1 MVNFKIPGAYT
12 CPSATSQVYL
22 VATGGNPGLSS
33 GAVNPA
39 ISLMTALGPCDT
51 LGSVDTATIN
61 EITTVGSIWPLAPYA
76 ASAEAIGA
84 SNSDAQ
90 GLTSALETI
99 GKLVSVS
106 EGTAPGPLLASS
118 EIAPTVKLNTL
129 ASILAACVNS
139 AGGSAGDGT
148 PCGQLF
154 SFASSPGVPPPSDTF
169 SAALVIAQNPTRNV
183 DAIFNLSPS
192 NPAFQSVLTTPPADW
207 TLPIL
212 TVPATPVI
220 SPDTGSLSS
229 GQPVTIAENSSGA
242 AVYYTMD
249 GSVPSASSIPY
260 TGPIMLTSSVTIN
273 AVAIKDS
280 LRSSVASKTFSVL
293 LPISV
298 ALSPLG
304 ATLLPSQA
312 QAFTAAVAN
321 TSNTAVSWSLSPAL
335 GSISASGLYTAPA
348 SISTSQTVAVTA
360 TSAADSTKVASANV
374 LLTPPVSVALS
385 PLSATLLPSQIQAF
399 TAVVANASNAAVS
412 WSLSPAL
419 GSISASG
426 LYTAPSSISTLQ
438 TVTIT
443 ATSAANSTK
452 VASAIVSLVP
462 PVIPAT
468 LSVAVS
474 TPIVFSAIQG
484 SSTTSSQSVT
494 LQNTGS
500 PSTSLNWSATS
511 TDTWLTLSS
520 SSGSIAGGASTPVSL
535 VVNPT
540 GLGLGIYNA
549 TAMFIDSSGQT
560 PPQTI
565 AVTLTVNS
573 IIAGYPL
580 LNTERTFPADS
591 GMVNVKTQY
600 GAKGDGVT
608 DDTAALQK
616 AISSVIRSGNGAILY
631 FPSGTYLVS
640 RPLIEKDLHG
650 TWQSQLTFQGENQGR
665 TIIKLTD
672 NDPSYQS
679 SSSPAD
685 VLDMGSLQPL
695 DSNSGGG
702 NNGFDNY
709 LFDITIDVGMGNP
722 GAVAL
727 DFMGNNY
734 CGLRNVT
741 LRSSDPNHAGAVGL
755 SMLRYA
761 SGPCLMK
768 NVVINGFDYG
778 IEATTL
784 EYSVT
789 FEGLTL
795 LNQRLYGIY
804 NSTDVLSIRGLVS
817 TNTVPAIYNQGQYG
831 LITLLQASL
840 QGGASGVS
848 AIQNNG
854 TLYAR
859 NVTSAGYRST
869 LQNGTQVIAGSTIT
883 EYDSGPVTNLFSSS
897 KSSLNLPILETPQFE
912 DTNLANWANVVS
924 FGADPKG
931 SADSSAAIQAAIDSG
946 ATTVYFPVGGYLVS
960 KTIIVRG
967 KVRMIEGFDSYIAP
981 SGSAF
986 QDATN
991 PTPLF
996 RIDAGTADVSFRHI
1010 HPGDWQGSYPG
1021 IVFIQQNSSRPV
1033 ALVNAYFSAAS
1044 MTAAYQN
1051 TSQGTGSLFVE
1062 DAASLG
1068 PWQILFPQNVFA
1080 RQLNPETSATKVLNN
1095 GGTLWIMGLK
1105 TEQTGTNIETDN
1117 AGSTELL
1124 GGLLYPVQSVPLN
1137 QSAFVI
1143 NNSHASLIYATS
1155 NYSNPTAG
1163 QYPNFQTQVSET
1175 QGTASETVPTPSV
1188 PARGYG
1194 TMMSLYTDQ

>member
-1 MVNFKIPGAYT
+1 
-12 CPSATSQVYL
+12 
-22 VATGGNPGLSS
+22 
-33 GAVNPA
+33 
-39 ISLMTALGPCDT
+39 
-51 LGSVDTATIN
+51 
-61 EITTVGSIWPLAPYA
+61 
-76 ASAEAIGA
+76 
-84 SNSDAQ
+84 
-90 GLTSALETI
+90 
-99 GKLVSVS
+99 
-106 EGTAPGPLLASS
+106 
-118 EIAPTVKLNTL
+118 
-129 ASILAACVNS
+129 
-139 AGGSAGDGT
+139 
-148 PCGQLF
+148 
-154 SFASSPGVPPPSDTF
+154 
-169 SAALVIAQNPTRNV
+169 
-183 DAIFNLSPS
+183 
-192 NPAFQSVLTTPPADW
+192 
-207 TLPIL
+207 
-212 TVPATPVI
+212 
-220 SPDTGSLSS
+220 
-229 GQPVTIAENSSGA
+229 
-242 AVYYTMD
+242 
-249 GSVPSASSIPY
+249 
-260 TGPIMLTSSVTIN
+260 MLTISATIN
-273 AVAIKDS
+273 AVAIKNS
-280 LRSSVASKTFSVL
+280 VRS
-293 LPISV
+293 PIALKIFKMLSMACV
-298 ALSPLG
+298 ALTPLKV
-304 ATLLPSQA
+304 TLLPSRV

-321 TSNTAVSWSLSPAL
+321 TSNTAVIWSLRPAL
-335 GSISASGLYTAPA
+335 GSISPTGLYTAPA
-348 SISTSQTVAVTA
+348 TVTA
-360 TSAADSTKVASANV
+360 A
-374 LLTPPVSVALS
+374 
-385 PLSATLLPSQIQAF
+385 
-399 TAVVANASNAAVS
+399 
-412 WSLSPAL
+412 
-419 GSISASG
+419 
-426 LYTAPSSISTLQ
+426 Q

-443 ATSAANSTK
+443 ATSAANSTE
-452 VASAIVSLVP
+452 VASAIVSLAP
-462 PVIPAT
+462 STIQAP
-468 LSVAVS
+468 LYVAAS
-474 TPIVFSAIQG
+474 TPITFSTIQG
-484 SSTTSSQSVT
+484 SSTTSSLPVT

-500 PSTSLNWSATS
+500 PGTSLNWSATS
-511 TDTWLTLSS
+511 TDTWLTFSS
-520 SSGSIAGGASTPVSL
+520 SSGSIAGSTSTPLSFI
-535 VVNPT
+535 VNPT

-549 TAMFIDSSGQT
+549 TATFIDSSGQT

-591 GMVNVKTQY
+591 GMVNVKT
-600 GAKGDGVT
+600 AFHAEGDGVT
-608 DDTAALQK
+608 DDTAALQN

-640 RPLIEKDLHG
+640 RPLIEKDLNG
-650 TWQSQLTFQGENQGR
+650 TWQSQLTFQGENQGH
-665 TIIKLTD
+665 TVIKLTD
-672 NDPSYQS
+672 NNPSYQS
-679 SSSPAD
+679 SSNPSD

-695 DSNSGGG
+695 DPNSGGG

-741 LRSSDPNHAGAVGL
+741 LRSSDPNHAGAIGL
-755 SMLRYA
+755 GMLRYA

-768 NVVINGFDYG
+768 NVVIDGFDYG
-778 IEATTL
+778 IAATTL

-817 TNTVPAIYNQGQYG
+817 TNTVPAIYNQSQYG
-831 LITLLQASL
+831 LVTLLRAAL
-840 QGGASGVS
+840 QGGSSGVS
-848 AIQNNG
+848 AIINNG

-859 NVTSAGYRST
+859 NVTSAGYLSA
-869 LQNGTQVIAGSTIT
+869 LQNGTQVIADPAIT
-883 EYDSGPVTNLFSSS
+883 EYDSGPVTTLFSSS
-897 KSSLNLPILETPQFE
+897 KSSLNLPIQETPQFE

-924 FGADPKG
+924 YGADPTG

-946 ATTVYFPVGGYLVS
+946 ATTVYIPVGGYLVS

-967 KVRMIEGFDSYIAP
+967 NVRMIEGFDSYIAP

-996 RIDAGTADVSFRHI
+996 RIDAGTADVSFSHI

-1033 ALVNAYFSAAS
+1033 ALVNAYFSASS

-1051 TSQGTGSLFVE
+1051 TNQGTGSLFVE

-1095 GGTLWIMGLK
+1095 GGTLWILGLK

-1124 GGLLYPVQSVPLN
+1124 GGFLYPVQSVPLN

-1143 NNSHASLIYATS
+1143 NNSHVSLIYATTS
-1155 NYSNPTAG
+1155 YSNPTAS

-1175 QGTASETVPTPSV
+1175 QGTVSETVPTPSA